1 MRLSNKGA
9 TKFDHLCHT
18 IIGAE
23 NDGFDYLARN
33 TGISCGKC
41 GRELKTYYCEERLYM
56 VECERCGVKCLVQA
70 GSPAQACYKTM
81 AYPVESVDVFGG
93 ETCVFWNSVPIREPP
108 SYIGSTID
116 TDFPED
122 IVCGMELPCC
132 GTDGRELG

>member
-1 MRLSNKGA
+1 MKLSKKGG
-9 TKFDHLCHT
+9 TKFDNFCHA
-18 IIGAE
+18 IMGAE

-41 GRELKTYYCEERLYM
+41 GHELKTSYCEERLYM

-81 AYPVESVDVFGG
+81 AYPVESVDVFGV

-108 SYIGSTID
+108 CYIGSTID

>member
-1 MRLSNKGA
+1 MKLSKKGG
-9 TKFDHLCHT
+9 TKFDNFCHA
-18 IIGAE
+18 IMGAE

-41 GRELKTYYCEERLYM
+41 GNELKTSYCEERLYM
-56 VECERCGVKCLVQA
+56 VECDHCGVKCLVEA
-70 GSPAQACYKTM
+70 GNPEQACYKTM
-81 AYPVESVDVFGG
+81 AYPVESVDVFGV

-108 SYIGSTID
+108 CYIGSTID